1 MAVAY
6 SDYKFHCRVDSR
18 KRQRQIPRILPG
30 STSTPNLM
38 NRIRAYFDR
47 IQGRLLAALAPA
59 ALAMLLLFVVS
70 TRTSN
75 HFSAQLTDE
84 LDALQTRVHAASQL
98 EGAISDQVNAAQHYL
113 IDRDPASL
121 EQALDFARSAQV
133 LQSRLLASEGVS
145 AEAVRQ
151 LQSIR
156 VEHIETI
163 SAIQNAQSEAQA
175 GQTAAATRRMS
186 GIDPTL
192 RGLRARIRGVTLAEL
207 RALEDQTTVFDQ
219 RVAAQERNLA
229 IILVVSLLIS
239 LIFAKLTI
247 SAIEK
252 PLGGLV
258 LAANQFGGGDLN
270 VAVNGRMPDEF
281 RVLAGAFTG
290 MAERIRGI
298 VGETVNTANRI
309 GQSASDLSS
318 ISEEV
323 AASSGEVSTAMI
335 GITNGAEEQAFG
347 LGTVDQALEKM
358 REGATQIEDSSQRV
372 VELASQIG
380 ELATSRRQDIGDALA
395 MLLELREVVRVSAKE
410 VRSLERAS
418 EKISTFVGTIQG
430 VARQTNLLALNAAI
444 EAARA
449 GEHGRGFAVVAD
461 EVRKLADGSARAA
474 HEVDATVSQIREQI
488 DSFIST
494 METGFTRVAGVE
506 ETSRGAEAA
515 FEEILAAVGQVAE
528 AAHRVVQSA
537 ETNRTAFETV
547 EDAVRNVGA
556 AAESHAASAQQVS
569 AAAEEQSAATQE
581 MSAASVELLMSADR
595 LKELVAGFKV

>member
-1 MAVAY
+1 
-6 SDYKFHCRVDSR
+6 
-18 KRQRQIPRILPG
+18 
-30 STSTPNLM
+30 M

-47 IQGRLLAALAPA
+47 IQGRLLAALAPG
-59 ALAMLLLFVVS
+59 ALAMLVLFVVS
-70 TRTSN
+70 TRTSSR
-75 HFSAQLTDE
+75 FSNQLTDE
-84 LDALQTRVHAASQL
+84 MSAVQSRIAMAAQL
-98 EGAISDQVNAAQHYL
+98 EGAVSDQVNETQQYL
-113 IDRDPASL
+113 IDRDSAALVQSL
-121 EQALDFARSAQV
+121 EYARSAQV
-133 LQSRLLASEGVS
+133 LQSQLLAADGVS
-145 AEAVRQ
+145 TEATGQ
-151 LQSIR
+151 LNSIR
-156 VEHIETI
+156 SAHIQTI
-163 SAIQNAQSEAQA
+163 NEIQAAREELAA
-175 GQTAAATRRMS
+175 GNPNTATQRVV
-186 GIDPTL
+186 GIEPVL
-192 RGLRARIRGVTLAEL
+192 RVVRARIRGVTLAEL
-207 RALEDQTTVFDQ
+207 RALAAETEAFEAQ
-219 RVAAQERNLA
+219 VAAQERNLA

-239 LIFAKLTI
+239 LLFAKLTLR
-247 SAIEK
+247 AIER
-252 PLGGLV
+252 PLNGLV

-270 VAVNGRMPDEF
+270 VSVDGRMPEEF
-281 RVLAGAFTG
+281 RVLAGAFTS
-290 MAERIRGI
+290 MAERIRGV

-309 GQSASDLSS
+309 GQSAADLSS

-358 REGATQIEDSSQRV
+358 REGAVQIEDSSRRV
-372 VELASQIG
+372 VDLSRHIG
-380 ELATSRRQDIGDALA
+380 DLATAKRQDIGSALA
-395 MLLELREVVRVSAKE
+395 MLLELREVVSASAKE

-474 HEVDATVSQIREQI
+474 HEVDATVTQIREQI
-488 DSFIST
+488 DTFIAT
-494 METGFTRVAGVE
+494 MERGFSRVAGVE
-506 ETSRGAEAA
+506 ETSKGAEAA
-515 FEEILAAVGQVAE
+515 FEDILAAVEQVAE
-528 AAHRVVQSA
+528 AANRVVLSA

-581 MSAASVELLMSADR
+581 MSAASVELLMAADR
-595 LKELVAGFKV
+595 LKELVSAFRV

>member
-1 MAVAY
+1 
-6 SDYKFHCRVDSR
+6 
-18 KRQRQIPRILPG
+18 
-30 STSTPNLM
+30 M

-47 IQGRLLAALAPA
+47 IQGRLLAALAPG
-59 ALAMLLLFVVS
+59 ALAILVLFVVS
-70 TRTSN
+70 TTTSRN
-75 HFSAQLTDE
+75 FSEDLEAEIEAVQS
-84 LDALQTRVHAASQL
+84 RVNTASRL
-98 EGAISDQVNAAQHYL
+98 EGAISDQVNAAQQYL
-113 IDRDPASL
+113 IDRDPAAIDS
-121 EQALDFARSAQV
+121 ALAHAANAQT
-133 LQSRLLASEGVS
+133 LQSALFGTEGVS
-145 AEAVRQ
+145 TAARSQLGYVRT
-151 LQSIR
+151 
-156 VEHIETI
+156 EHILTI
-163 SAIQNAQSEAQA
+163 PALQQAQRDVEAGDTASAARAIRSISSD
-175 GQTAAATRRMS
+175 M
-186 GIDPTL
+186 

-207 RALEDQTTVFDQ
+207 ETLSSQTDRFNAQ
-219 RVAAQERNLA
+219 VADQERNLA
-229 IILVVSLLIS
+229 IILVLSLLVSLL
-239 LIFAKLTI
+239 FAKLTLR
-247 SAIEK
+247 AIER

-258 LAANQFGGGDLN
+258 AAANQFGGGDLN
-270 VAVNGRMPDEF
+270 VTVNGRMPDEF
-281 RVLAGAFTG
+281 RVLAGAFSG
-290 MAERIRGI
+290 MADRIRGV
-298 VGETVNTANRI
+298 VGETVATANRI

-358 REGATQIEDSSQRV
+358 REGANQIEDSSRQVMDLSSRIGD
-372 VELASQIG
+372 LAA
-380 ELATSRRQDIGDALA
+380 EKREDIGSALS

-488 DSFIST
+488 DTFIST
-494 METGFTRVAGVE
+494 METGFSRVAGVE

-528 AAHRVVQSA
+528 AAQRVVQSA

-595 LKELVAGFKV
+595 LKELVSGFKV

>member
-1 MAVAY
+1 
-6 SDYKFHCRVDSR
+6 
-18 KRQRQIPRILPG
+18 
-30 STSTPNLM
+30 M
-38 NRIRAYFDR
+38 NGIRAYFDR
-47 IQGRLLAALAPA
+47 IQGRLLAALAPG
-59 ALAMLLLFVVS
+59 ALAMLVLFVVS
-70 TRTSN
+70 TNNARR
-75 HFSAQLTDE
+75 FSDQIADDVMAVQE
-84 LDALQTRVHAASQL
+84 RVNTASRL
-98 EGAISDQVNAAQHYL
+98 EGAISDQVNAAQQYL
-113 IDRDPASL
+113 MGRDPA
-121 EQALDFARSAQV
+121 ALDSALRHAAEAQGLQSLMLGDENVSALARSQLGNIRNEHIESIRVLESARDDIAAGAAAQ
-133 LQSRLLASEGVS
+133 A
-145 AEAVRQ
+145 AEAVR
-151 LQSIR
+151 SIEPVLR
-156 VEHIETI
+156 VV
-163 SAIQNAQSEAQA
+163 
-175 GQTAAATRRMS
+175 
-186 GIDPTL
+186 
-192 RGLRARIRGVTLAEL
+192 RARIRGVTLAEL
-207 RALEDQTTVFDQ
+207 ETLTTQTDGFGEQ
-219 RVAAQERNLA
+219 VAAQERNLA

-239 LIFAKLTI
+239 LLFAKLTLR
-247 SAIEK
+247 AIER
-252 PLGGLV
+252 PLSGLV
-258 LAANQFGGGDLN
+258 LAANQFGTGDLN
-270 VAVNGRMPDEF
+270 VSVNGRMPDEF

-290 MAERIRGI
+290 MADRIRSV
-298 VGETVNTANRI
+298 VGETVATANRI
-309 GQSASDLSS
+309 GQSAADLSS

-358 REGATQIEDSSQRV
+358 REGASQIEDSSRRV
-372 VELASQIG
+372 VELSSQIG
-380 ELATSRRQDIGDALA
+380 DLATTKRQDIGSALA

-488 DSFIST
+488 DAFIAT
-494 METGFTRVAGVE
+494 METGFSRVTGVE

-515 FEEILAAVGQVAE
+515 FEEILAAVEQVAE

-537 ETNRTAFETV
+537 ETNRSAFETV

-556 AAESHAASAQQVS
+556 AAESHAASAQEVS

>member
-1 MAVAY
+1 
-6 SDYKFHCRVDSR
+6 
-18 KRQRQIPRILPG
+18 
-30 STSTPNLM
+30 M

-47 IQGRLLAALAPA
+47 IQGRLLAALAPG
-59 ALAMLLLFVVS
+59 ALAMLVLFVVS
-70 TRTSN
+70 TTTSRR
-75 HFSAQLTDE
+75 FSAELADEITDVQ
-84 LDALQTRVHAASQL
+84 ARVNTASKL
-98 EGAISDQVNAAQHYL
+98 EGAINDQVNAAQQYL
-113 IDRDPASL
+113 IDRDPA
-121 EQALDFARSAQV
+121 ALDSALRHAAEAQS
-133 LQSRLLASEGVS
+133 LQSMLFSAEGVS
-145 AEAVRQ
+145 SAARSQ
-151 LQSIR
+151 LSSIR
-156 VEHIETI
+156 TEHIATI
-163 SAIQNAQSEAQA
+163 DALRAANTDLLA
-175 GQTAAATRRMS
+175 GDPATAERVVR
-186 GIDPTL
+186 GIEPTL
-192 RGLRARIRGVTLAEL
+192 RGMRARIRGVTLAEVGVL
-207 RALEDQTTVFDQ
+207 SDQTAAFDA
-219 RVAAQERNLA
+219 RAAAQERNLA
-229 IILVVSLLIS
+229 IILVASLLIS
-239 LIFAKLTI
+239 LLFAKLTLR
-247 SAIEK
+247 AIEK

-290 MAERIRGI
+290 MADRIRGV
-298 VGETVNTANRI
+298 VGETVATANRI

-358 REGATQIEDSSQRV
+358 REGATQIEDSSRRV
-372 VELASQIG
+372 MELSSQIG
-380 ELATSRRQDIGDALA
+380 DLATTRREDIGSALA

-474 HEVDATVSQIREQI
+474 QEVDSTVSQIREQI

-494 METGFTRVAGVE
+494 METGFSRVAGVE

-515 FEEILAAVGQVAE
+515 FEEILAAVGQVAD

-556 AAESHAASAQQVS
+556 AAESHAASAQEVS
-569 AAAEEQSAATQE
+569 AAAEEQSAATEE

-595 LKELVAGFKV
+595 LKELVSGFKV